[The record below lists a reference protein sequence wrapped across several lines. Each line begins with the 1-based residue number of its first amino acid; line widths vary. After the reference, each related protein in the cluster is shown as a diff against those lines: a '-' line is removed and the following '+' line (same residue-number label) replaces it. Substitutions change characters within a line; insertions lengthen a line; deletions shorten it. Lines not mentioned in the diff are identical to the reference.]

1 MRTDQAVGNS
11 LREVEMRVRR
21 TSIRV
26 PPGVTSA
33 RSPDLGRPELLRDVR
48 RRRWSN
54 RATALAMTAW
64 KTAFFIPHR
73 LRLHVNTVPW
83 ICGLGM
89 GLAVS
94 LMPGSGLSN
103 A

>member
-1 MRTDQAVGNS
+1 MAY
-11 LREVEMRVRR
+11 RERLDVYAAWCKACLQEEFP
-21 TSIRV
+21 S
-26 PPGVTSA
+26 
-33 RSPDLGRPELLRDVR
+33 ELLRDVR

-73 LRLHVNTVPW
+73 LCLHVNTVPW